1 MTVALAASRLPSL
14 TGLRFL
20 AAFGVFIGHAYPTA
34 AFIPLAMVSVSFFF
48 VLSGFV
54 LTWSARE
61 DDTARA
67 FWRRRFWK
75 VFPNHAVTW
84 ASMLAVIAVTGVA
97 TAPGFADDDT
107 SQEVPAVANL
117 LLVHTWLP
125 VRELI
130 FSVNPVS
137 WSLAAELAFYLLF
150 PLLFP
155 VVARVRTALLPALLA
170 GMIALVWLVALASMA
185 ITGPPVAEGQL
196 DEPMLRF
203 WFAYYFPLSR
213 LPEFLIGVVLARMVR
228 DGFTPRL
235 GVLPGVALTA
245 AALAAK
251 PLLPMPFSVA
261 ALSAVPIALTV
272 VGAASADVRGVRTAW
287 GARPMVFLGEISFAL
302 YLSHYQ
308 IILLFDL
315 YVGGSVRQ
323 TIGPAATVLLLTTV
337 CTLVAWGMFAWIE
350 RPLMRRFGTTP
361 RVGRTRPPG
370 VREPSRTG
378 GAE

>member
-1 MTVALAASRLPSL
+1 MTAAPVSSRLPSL
-14 TGLRFL
+14 TGLRWL

-34 AFIPLAMVSVSFFF
+34 AFIPLAMASVSFFF

-54 LTWSARE
+54 LTWSARQ
-61 DDTARA
+61 DDTRTA
-67 FWRRRFWK
+67 FWRRRFFK
-75 VFPNHAVTW
+75 VFPNHVVTW
-84 ASMLAVIAVTGVA
+84 ASMLVVIAVTGVA

-107 SQEVPAVANL
+107 SQGLPALTNL

-130 FSVNPVS
+130 FSANPVS

-155 VVARVRTALLPALLA
+155 VVARVRAALLPALLV
-170 GMIALVWLVALASMA
+170 GVIALIWLVPLVSMTL
-185 ITGPPVAEGQL
+185 TGPPVAEGQL

-203 WFAYYFPLSR
+203 WFVYYFPLSR
-213 LPEFLIGVVLARMVR
+213 LPEFLLGVVLARLVR
-228 DGFTPRL
+228 GGFTPSV

-245 AALAAK
+245 AALAAT

-261 ALSAVPIALTV
+261 ALTALPLALVV
-272 VGAASADVRGVRTAW
+272 VGAASADVRGVRTVW
-287 GARPMVFLGEISFAL
+287 GTRPMVFLGEVSFAL

-315 YVGGSVRQ
+315 YLGERVREA
-323 TIGPAATVLLLTTV
+323 IGATATVLLLTAV
-337 CTLVAWGMFAWIE
+337 CTLVAWAMFAWVE
-350 RPLMRRFGTTP
+350 KPVMRRFGSRP
-361 RVGRTRPPG
+361 RPGSARPPG
-370 VREPSRTG
+370 VREASRTG
-378 GAE
+378 GP